1 MADSDWRSA
10 SSVATATD
18 ASGLVAERHEA
29 SVRRFFWRYRRR
41 LILPSPALKAIQE
54 IDKNLDAAK
63 YKPKVAELM
72 SAVIDT
78 KIALVDAREEVA
90 SKAKE
95 IDRPKG
101 GASVSA

>member
-1 MADSDWRSA
+1 MQRSA
-10 SSVATATD
+10 WGLACRVSV
-18 ASGLVAERHEA
+18 
-29 SVRRFFWRYRRR
+29 FFGDIAKR
-41 LILPSPALKAIQE
+41 LILPSPLLQRRRLEALKAIQE

-63 YKPKVAELM
+63 YKLKVAELM
-72 SAVIDT
+72 SAVTDA

>member
-1 MADSDWRSA
+1 
-10 SSVATATD
+10 VA
-18 ASGLVAERHEA
+18 
-29 SVRRFFWRYRRR
+29 
-41 LILPSPALKAIQE
+41 
-54 IDKNLDAAK
+54 
-63 YKPKVAELM
+63 KPKVAELM
-72 SAVIDT
+72 SAVTDA